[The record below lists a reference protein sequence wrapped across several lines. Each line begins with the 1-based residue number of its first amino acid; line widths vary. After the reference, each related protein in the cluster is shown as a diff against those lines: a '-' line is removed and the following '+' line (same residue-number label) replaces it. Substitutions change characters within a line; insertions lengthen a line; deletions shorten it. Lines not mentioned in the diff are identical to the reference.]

1 MSIIVHCHY
10 YLKEDPQLYEKTN
23 EMRNKTIQ
31 EKGCI
36 DYRFVKDFLE
46 DNHYM
51 MVEKWESKEDLDNH
65 LKQSH
70 LQEFSN
76 YINSISLKQFTFDLY
91 HIN

>member
-1 MSIIVHCHY
+1 MSILVHCNY
-10 YLKEDPQLYEKTN
+10 YLKEDSELFSKTN

-36 DYRFVKDFLE
+36 DYRFVKDYLE
-46 DNHYM
+46 ENHYM

-65 LKQSH
+65 LKQPH
-70 LQEFSN
+70 LQEFST

-91 HIN
+91 QLK